1 MIGTPSAAPLGQTL
15 AKIQQNMLT
24 QLWQNVKNQ
33 KGRHD
38 TQHKDFHHNDIQH
51 NDIQHNDTQQNN

>member
-1 MIGTPSAAPLGQTL
+1 M
-15 AKIQQNMLT
+15 
-24 QLWQNVKNQ
+24 WRRQ

-51 NDIQHNDTQQNN
+51 NDTQHNNKENETFNIMADYFYAQSRYAECRK